1 MFTTQRR
8 PRLSVLRGLLAPR
21 SVESVRDF
29 GKVQAAVRSQ
39 EWFAE
44 LRQAAEAYRPRRL
57 YCVRC
62 RRRRSGSDRR
72 HFLASTLALG
82 RVPPRLEATVTGAQ
96 SGFGRPAPGKWGTR
110 CYIRRGRNVLT
121 GSSHPEAP
129 RAVGPSRERR
139 AVSF

>member
-1 MFTTQRR
+1 MLSNTTAIAEAWAC
-8 PRLSVLRGLLAPR
+8 LDHKFDLMHAKHATVH
-21 SVESVRDF
+21 
-29 GKVQAAVRSQ
+29 RSQ
-39 EWFAE
+39 ERFAE

-82 RVPPRLEATVTGAQ
+82 RVPPRLEATITGAQ
-96 SGFGRPAPGKWGTR
+96 SGFGRPAAGRWGTR

-121 GSSHPEAP
+121 GSTHPEAP
-129 RAVGPSRERR
+129 RAFGPSRERR